1 MSEIGQIKGAAA
13 IVSGDEKDETT
24 LGVATKDDKTFVV
37 ELETQVPFFMTLMY
51 FPIFY
56 PLNEQFY
63 TSLKEG
69 AYGTSPDT
77 FLSCGA
83 FNLTSYSL
91 GTANLLLQKNPTYWN
106 ADAIALDSLTYQVVG
121 SSDSALMAFESNYL
135 DIVMIGGDQVAVAR
149 EDVSLKDKL
158 KATIS
163 GILHFLTFSQT
174 KKNAQGGMLA
184 NTNLRL
190 AISNAIDREALV
202 KNYVDDGSQATY
214 TAVPPHYALS
224 ATTGEDFSADQAM
237 FSEWIGYDPKR
248 AQEFFE
254 HAKAELKTDAF
265 EFTLIY
271 SNNEGDEIEKVA

>member
-1 MSEIGQIKGAAA
+1 
-13 IVSGDEKDETT
+13 
-24 LGVATKDDKTFVV
+24 
-37 ELETQVPFFMTLMY
+37 
-51 FPIFY
+51 
-56 PLNEQFY
+56 
-63 TSLKEG
+63 
-69 AYGTSPDT
+69 
-77 FLSCGA
+77 
-83 FNLTSYSL
+83 
-91 GTANLLLQKNPTYWN
+91 
-106 ADAIALDSLTYQVVG
+106 
-121 SSDSALMAFESNYL
+121 MAFESNYL

-158 KATIS
+158 KITIS

-184 NTNLRL
+184 NANLRL

-202 KNYVDDGSQATY
+202 KNYVDDGSEATY

-237 FSEWIGYDPKR
+237 FSEWVGYDPKR

-271 SNNEGDEIEKVA
+271 SNNEGDEIEKVAQAIKEQVEHHLVGLTLNLQGMTKSERVAKLMSGDFDVALTRWAPDYADPMTFLGMWARRRT